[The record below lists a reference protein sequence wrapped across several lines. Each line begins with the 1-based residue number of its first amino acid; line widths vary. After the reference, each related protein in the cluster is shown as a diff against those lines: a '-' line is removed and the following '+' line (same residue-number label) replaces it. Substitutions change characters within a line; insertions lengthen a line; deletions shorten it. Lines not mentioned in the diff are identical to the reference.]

1 MAWGDRRGLT
11 RDLVGIDLVG
21 IDFVGIDFV
30 GIDFVGI
37 DLVGVNL
44 VGVDTWKSVD
54 PQCSSD
60 GLPRPTF
67 RRLRLRAYKSSEVS
81 SGRSRL
87 FCMPADGGDAEVCG
101 TDDVRPRSAVL
112 ESGIDSPVLPSNSIQ
127 AIVCAHAFAHAAR
140 RRDCASSPAM
150 MRALISAAS
159 SAIASSI
166 EPSSSLSH
174 CFVAASAFGP
184 PFASRSAS
192 D

>member
-1 MAWGDRRGLT
+1 MSGVGRSTWADSWESVSWESVSWESVSWESVSW
-11 RDLVGIDLVG
+11 DLISWDL
-21 IDFVGIDFV
+21 I
-30 GIDFVGI
+30 
-37 DLVGVNL
+37 L
-44 VGVDTWKSVD
+44 WESVD

-112 ESGIDSPVLPSNSIQ
+112 ESGIDSPVFPGNSIS
-127 AIVCAHAFAHAAR
+127 AIPPIPRDHAFAQAAR